1 MKKRYVMEKKQ
12 FKSESKRL
20 MDLMINSIYTNKEIF
35 LRELISNASDAI
47 DKVYY
52 KTLTDKDKTFNKED
66 YYIRIHPNKDNR
78 TLTIEDTGIGMTAAE
93 LEDNLGTIAKSGS
106 SDFKNDQEME
116 EDFDIIGQFG
126 VGFYSAFMVAD
137 KVEVETKALDA
148 DQACLWVSEGAD
160 GYTIEPGTRKTH
172 GSKITLHLK
181 ENTEDNNF
189 DDYLE
194 PYRIRHL
201 VEHYSNFI
209 RYPIKMVDEKSRVKE
224 ETKDSENPEYET
236 YLADDVLNS
245 MIPIWRKNKNELTDE
260 DYNNFYH
267 DKRLGFD
274 APLAHVHLSIEGAMS
289 YKAILY
295 IPGQAPFD
303 YYTRDYEKGL
313 ELYSNGVLIME
324 KCSELLPDYFSF
336 VKGVVDSEDISLNI
350 SREMLQQDRQLRLIS
365 RKIDTRISEELK
377 KMQENDR
384 ESYEKFFKAF
394 GNQLKVGTYDKW
406 GQDKEKLQDFLL
418 FYSSKE
424 GKMVTLKEYVE
435 RMPEDQKYIYYAT
448 GSSVS
453 QLEKLPQVSIIK
465 DKNYEIL
472 YLTETID
479 EFVIQTLRQYE
490 EKEFRSVSSQ
500 NLGLEAP
507 EENAADEAADTSETD
522 EKLLAKMKDLIGDEV
537 VKVKTT
543 AHLKDDVAYLS
554 TEGDL
559 SIEMEMTLNTMPQ
572 GGDVKAKKVLEIN
585 KNHPVYEKLKTFYEA
600 DDDQFALYTE
610 LLYNQARLIAGLPLD
625 DVVAFTKNISKLM

>member
-1 MKKRYVMEKKQ
+1 MEKKQ

-20 MDLMINSIYTNKEIF
+20 MDLMIHSIYTNKEIF

-52 KTLTDKDKTFNKED
+52 KTLTDKDKTFNKDD

-106 SDFKNDQEME
+106 SDFKDDQEME
-116 EDFDIIGQFG
+116 EDFDLIGQFG
-126 VGFYSAFMVAD
+126 VGFYSAFMVSD
-137 KVEVETKALDA
+137 KVEVETKSFDEETSSV
-148 DQACLWVSEGAD
+148 WVSEGAD
-160 GYTIEPGTRKTH
+160 GYTIEPGTRTTH
-172 GSKITLHLK
+172 GSKITLYLK
-181 ENTEDNNF
+181 ENSEDNNY

-194 PYRIRHL
+194 PYRIRQL

-209 RYPIKMVDEKSRVKE
+209 RYPIKMVEEKSRVKE
-224 ETKDSENPEYET
+224 DTKDSENPEYET

-377 KMQENDR
+377 KMLANER
-384 ESYEKFFKAF
+384 ETYEKFFTAF
-394 GNQLKVGTYDKW
+394 GNQIKVGTYDKW

-465 DKNYEIL
+465 NKNYEIL

-479 EFVIQTLRQYE
+479 EFVTQTLKQYQD
-490 EKEFRSVSSQ
+490 KEFRSVSSQ

-507 EENAADEAADTSETD
+507 EENQADDDTKTSEVD

-585 KNHPVYEKLKTFYEA
+585 KNHPVYEKLKSYYEV

>member
-1 MKKRYVMEKKQ
+1 MEKKQ

-384 ESYEKFFKAF
+384 ETYEKFFKAF

-585 KNHPVYEKLKTFYEA
+585 KNHPVYEKLRSFYEA
-600 DDDQFALYTE
+600 DEEQFALYTE

>member
-1 MKKRYVMEKKQ
+1 MEKKQ

-52 KTLTDKDKTFNKED
+52 KTLTDKDKTFNKDD
-66 YYIRIHPNKDNR
+66 YYIRIHPDKDNR
-78 TLTIEDTGIGMTAAE
+78 TLTIEDTGIGMTEAE
-93 LEDNLGTIAKSGS
+93 LDDNLGTIAKSGS
-106 SDFKNDQEME
+106 SDFKSEQEME

-137 KVEVETKALDA
+137 KVTVETRAVDSE
-148 DQACLWVSEGAD
+148 QSYIWVSEGAD
-160 GYTIEPGTRKTH
+160 GYTIESGTRKTH

-181 ENTEDNNF
+181 ENTEDNNY

-209 RYPIKMVDEKSRVKE
+209 RYPIKMVVENSRIKE
-224 ETKDSENPEYET
+224 ETKDSDNPEYET
-236 YLADDVLNS
+236 YLSDDVLNS

-365 RKIDTRISEELK
+365 RKIDSRISEELK

-384 ESYEKFFKAF
+384 ETYEKFFKAF
-394 GNQLKVGTYDKW
+394 GNQIKVGTYDKW

-465 DKNYEIL
+465 DKDYEIL

-479 EFVIQTLRQYE
+479 EFVTQTLRQYG

-507 EENAADEAADTSETD
+507 EEDQKDDAEQTSEVD
-522 EKLLAKMKDLIGDEV
+522 EKLLAKMKELIGDEV

-585 KNHPVYEKLKTFYEA
+585 KNHPVYEKLKTYYEA
-600 DDDQFALYTE
+600 DDEQFALYTE

>member
-1 MKKRYVMEKKQ
+1 MEKKQ

-66 YYIRIHPNKDNR
+66 YYIRIHPNKDN
-78 TLTIEDTGIGMTAAE
+78 DTGIGMTAEE

-181 ENTEDNNF
+181 ENTEDNNY

-209 RYPIKMVDEKSRVKE
+209 SYPIKMVEEKSRVKE

-377 KMQENDR
+377 KMLANDR
-384 ESYEKFFKAF
+384 ETYEKFFKAF
-394 GNQLKVGTYDKW
+394 GNQIKVGTYDKW
-406 GQDKEKLQDFLL
+406 GQDKDKLQDFLL

-435 RMPEDQKYIYYAT
+435 RMPEEQKYIYYAT

-465 DKNYEIL
+465 NKDYEIL

-479 EFVIQTLRQYE
+479 EFVTQTLRQYD

-507 EENAADEAADTSETD
+507 EENEPDEAAETSETD
-522 EKLLAKMKDLIGDEV
+522 EKLLAKMKDLIGEEV

-585 KNHPVYEKLKTFYEA
+585 KNHPVYEKLRSFYET
-600 DDDQFALYTE
+600 DEDQFALYTE

>member
-1 MKKRYVMEKKQ
+1 MEKKQ

-20 MDLMINSIYTNKEIF
+20 MDLMIHSIYTNKEIF

-52 KTLTDKDKTFNKED
+52 KTLTDKDKTFNKDD

-106 SDFKNDQEME
+106 SDFKDDQEME
-116 EDFDIIGQFG
+116 EDFDLIGQFG
-126 VGFYSAFMVAD
+126 VGFYSAFMVSD
-137 KVEVETKALDA
+137 KVEVETKSFDEETSSI
-148 DQACLWVSEGAD
+148 WVSEGAD
-160 GYTIEPGTRKTH
+160 GYTIEPGTRTTH
-172 GSKITLHLK
+172 GSKITLYLK
-181 ENTEDNNF
+181 ENSEDNNY

-194 PYRIRHL
+194 PYRIRQL

-209 RYPIKMVDEKSRVKE
+209 RYPIKMVEEKSRVKE
-224 ETKDSENPEYET
+224 DTKDSENPEYET

-377 KMQENDR
+377 KMLANDR
-384 ESYEKFFKAF
+384 ETYEKFFTAF
-394 GNQLKVGTYDKW
+394 GNQIKVGTYDKW

-465 DKNYEIL
+465 NKNYEIL

-479 EFVIQTLRQYE
+479 EFVTQTLKQYQD
-490 EKEFRSVSSQ
+490 KEFRSVSSQ

-507 EENAADEAADTSETD
+507 EENQTDDDTKTSEVD

-585 KNHPVYEKLKTFYEA
+585 KNHPVYEKLKSYYEV

>member
-20 MDLMINSIYTNKEIF
+20 MDLMIHSIYTNKEIF

-52 KTLTDKDKTFNKED
+52 KTLTDKDKTFNKDD

-106 SDFKNDQEME
+106 SDFKDDQEME
-116 EDFDIIGQFG
+116 EDFDLIGQFG
-126 VGFYSAFMVAD
+126 VGFYSAFMVSD
-137 KVEVETKALDA
+137 KVEVETKSFDEETSSV
-148 DQACLWVSEGAD
+148 WVSEGAD
-160 GYTIEPGTRKTH
+160 GYTIEPGTRTTH
-172 GSKITLHLK
+172 GSKITLYLK
-181 ENTEDNNF
+181 ENSEDNNY

-194 PYRIRHL
+194 PYRIRQL

-209 RYPIKMVDEKSRVKE
+209 RYPIKMVEEKSRVKE
-224 ETKDSENPEYET
+224 DTKDSENPEYET

-377 KMQENDR
+377 KMLANER
-384 ESYEKFFKAF
+384 ETYEKFFTAF
-394 GNQLKVGTYDKW
+394 GNQIKVGTYDKW

-465 DKNYEIL
+465 NKNYEIL

-479 EFVIQTLRQYE
+479 EFVTQTLKQYQD
-490 EKEFRSVSSQ
+490 KEFRSVSSQ

-507 EENAADEAADTSETD
+507 EENQVDDDTKTSEVD

-585 KNHPVYEKLKTFYEA
+585 KNHPVYEKLKSYYEV

>member
-1 MKKRYVMEKKQ
+1 MEKKQ

-181 ENTEDNNF
+181 ENTEDNNY

-224 ETKDSENPEYET
+224 DTKDSENPEYET

-377 KMQENDR
+377 KMLANDR
-384 ESYEKFFKAF
+384 ETYEKFFKAF
-394 GNQLKVGTYDKW
+394 GNQIKVGTYDKW

-424 GKMVTLKEYVE
+424 GKLVTLKEYVE

-465 DKNYEIL
+465 DKDYEIL

-479 EFVIQTLRQYE
+479 EFVTQTLRQYE

-507 EENAADEAADTSETD
+507 EEDAADEAAETSEVD

-585 KNHPVYEKLKTFYEA
+585 KNHPVYEKLKSFYER
-600 DDDQFALYTE
+600 DEDQFALYTE

>member
-1 MKKRYVMEKKQ
+1 MEKKQ

-384 ESYEKFFKAF
+384 ETYEKFFKAF

>member
-350 SREMLQQDRQLRLIS
+350 SREMLQHDRQLRLIS

-479 EFVIQTLRQYE
+479 EFVTQTLRQYE

>member
-585 KNHPVYEKLKTFYEA
+585 KNHPVYEKLRSFYEA

>member
-20 MDLMINSIYTNKEIF
+20 MDLMIHSIYTNKEIF

-52 KTLTDKDKTFNKED
+52 KTLTDKDKTFNKDD

-106 SDFKNDQEME
+106 SDFKDDQEME
-116 EDFDIIGQFG
+116 EDFDLIGQFG
-126 VGFYSAFMVAD
+126 VGFYSAFMVSD
-137 KVEVETKALDA
+137 KVEVETKSFDEETSSI
-148 DQACLWVSEGAD
+148 WVSEGAD
-160 GYTIEPGTRKTH
+160 GYTIEPGTRTTH
-172 GSKITLHLK
+172 GSKITLYLK
-181 ENTEDNNF
+181 ENSEDNNY

-194 PYRIRHL
+194 PYRIRQL

-209 RYPIKMVDEKSRVKE
+209 RYPIKMVEEKSRVKE
-224 ETKDSENPEYET
+224 DTKDSENPEYET

-377 KMQENDR
+377 KMLANDR
-384 ESYEKFFKAF
+384 ETYEKFFTAF
-394 GNQLKVGTYDKW
+394 GNQIKVGTYDKW

-465 DKNYEIL
+465 NKNYEIL

-479 EFVIQTLRQYE
+479 EFVTQTLKQYQD
-490 EKEFRSVSSQ
+490 KEFRSVSSQ

-507 EENAADEAADTSETD
+507 EENQTDDDTKTSEVD

-585 KNHPVYEKLKTFYEA
+585 KNHPVYEKLKSYYEV

>member
-1 MKKRYVMEKKQ
+1 MEKKQ

-384 ESYEKFFKAF
+384 ETYEKFFKAF

-479 EFVIQTLRQYE
+479 EFVTQTLRQYE

-507 EENAADEAADTSETD
+507 EENAADEAAETSETD

>member
-20 MDLMINSIYTNKEIF
+20 MDLMIHSIYTNKEIF

-52 KTLTDKDKTFNKED
+52 KTLTDKDKTFNKDD

-126 VGFYSAFMVAD
+126 VGFYSAFMVSD
-137 KVEVETKALDA
+137 KVEVESKALDS
-148 DQACLWVSEGAD
+148 DSSFVWISEGAD
-160 GYTIEPGTRKTH
+160 GYTIEPGTRSTH
-172 GSKITLHLK
+172 GSKITLYLK
-181 ENTEDNNF
+181 ENSEDNNY

-209 RYPIKMVDEKSRVKE
+209 RYPIKMVEEKSRVKE
-224 ETKDSENPEYET
+224 DTKDSENPEYET

-377 KMQENDR
+377 KMLENDR
-384 ESYEKFFKAF
+384 ETYEKFFKAF
-394 GNQLKVGTYDKW
+394 GNQIKVGTYDKW
-406 GQDKEKLQDFLL
+406 GQDKDKLQDFLL

-424 GKMVTLKEYVE
+424 GKLVTLKEYVE

-465 DKNYEIL
+465 NKDYEIL

-479 EFVIQTLRQYE
+479 EFVTQTLRQYLD
-490 EKEFRSVSSQ
+490 KEFRSVSSQ

-507 EENAADEAADTSETD
+507 EDNQTDEDTETSEAD
-522 EKLLAKMKDLIGDEV
+522 EKLLEKMKDLIGDEV

-585 KNHPVYEKLKTFYEA
+585 KNHPVYQKLQTYFEA
-600 DDDQFALYTE
+600 DDEQFALYTE

>member
-1 MKKRYVMEKKQ
+1 MEKKQ

-52 KTLTDKDKTFNKED
+52 KTLTDKDKSFNKDD
-66 YYIRIHPNKDNR
+66 YYIRIHPDKDNR

-106 SDFKNDQEME
+106 SDFKNEQEME

-137 KVEVETKALDA
+137 RVSVETKSVD
-148 DQACLWVSEGAD
+148 DEQSYLWVSEGAD
-160 GYTIEPGTRKTH
+160 GYTIEPGERKTH

-181 ENTEDNNF
+181 ENSEDNNF

-194 PYRIRHL
+194 PHRIRHL

-209 RYPIKMVDEKSRVKE
+209 RYPIKMVVENSRVKE
-224 ETKDSENPEYET
+224 ETKDSDKPEYET
-236 YLADDVLNS
+236 YLSDDVLNS

-384 ESYEKFFKAF
+384 ENYEKFFKAF
-394 GNQLKVGTYDKW
+394 GNQIKVGTYDKW

-424 GKMVTLKEYVE
+424 GKLVTLKEYVE
-435 RMPEDQKYIYYAT
+435 RMPEDQKYIYYAS
-448 GSSVS
+448 GSSVG
-453 QLEKLPQVSIIK
+453 QIEKLPQVSIIK
-465 DKNYEIL
+465 NKNYEIL

-479 EFVIQTLRQYE
+479 EFVTQTLRQYE

-507 EENAADEAADTSETD
+507 EEDEKDDTGETSEVD
-522 EKLLAKMKDLIGDEV
+522 EKLLEKMKELIGDEV

-585 KNHPVYEKLKTFYEA
+585 KNHPVYEKLRTFYES
-600 DDDQFALYTE
+600 DDEQFALYTE

>member
-1 MKKRYVMEKKQ
+1 MEKKQ

-78 TLTIEDTGIGMTAAE
+78 TLTIEDTGIGMTAEE

-106 SDFKNDQEME
+106 SDFKNDQEMV

-160 GYTIEPGTRKTH
+160 GYTIEPGTRTTH

-181 ENTEDNNF
+181 ENTEDNNY

-209 RYPIKMVDEKSRVKE
+209 SYPIKMVEEKSRVKE

-236 YLADDVLNS
+236 YLADVVLNS

-377 KMQENDR
+377 KMLANDR
-384 ESYEKFFKAF
+384 ETYEKFFKAF
-394 GNQLKVGTYDKW
+394 GNQIKVGTYDKW
-406 GQDKEKLQDFLL
+406 GQDKDKLQDFLL

-424 GKMVTLKEYVE
+424 GKLVTLKEYVE

-465 DKNYEIL
+465 SKDYEIL

-479 EFVIQTLRQYE
+479 EFVIQTLRQYD

-507 EENAADEAADTSETD
+507 EENETDEAAETSETY

-585 KNHPVYEKLKTFYEA
+585 KNHPVYEKLKSFYET
-600 DDDQFALYTE
+600 DEDQFALYTE

>member
-1 MKKRYVMEKKQ
+1 MEKKQ

-384 ESYEKFFKAF
+384 ETYEKFFKAF

-507 EENAADEAADTSETD
+507 EENAADEAAETSEAD
-522 EKLLAKMKDLIGDEV
+522 EKLLAKMKELIGDEV

>member
-1 MKKRYVMEKKQ
+1 MEKKQ

-52 KTLTDKDKTFNKED
+52 KTLTDKDKSFNKDD
-66 YYIRIHPNKDNR
+66 YYIRIHPDKDNR

-106 SDFKNDQEME
+106 SDFKNEQEME

-137 KVEVETKALDA
+137 RVSVETKSVD
-148 DQACLWVSEGAD
+148 DEQSYLWVSEGAD
-160 GYTIEPGTRKTH
+160 GYTIEPGERKTH

-181 ENTEDNNF
+181 ENSEDNNF

-194 PYRIRHL
+194 PHRIRHL

-209 RYPIKMVDEKSRVKE
+209 RYPIKMVVENSRVKE
-224 ETKDSENPEYET
+224 ETKDSDKPEYET
-236 YLADDVLNS
+236 YLSDDVLNS

-274 APLAHVHLSIEGAMS
+274 APLAHIHLSIEGAMS

-384 ESYEKFFKAF
+384 ETYETFFKAF
-394 GNQLKVGTYDKW
+394 GNQIKVGTYDKW

-424 GKMVTLKEYVE
+424 GKLVTLKEYVE
-435 RMPEDQKYIYYAT
+435 RMPEDQKYIYYAS
-448 GSSVS
+448 GSSVG
-453 QLEKLPQVSIIK
+453 QIEKLPQVSIIK
-465 DKNYEIL
+465 NKNYEIL

-479 EFVIQTLRQYE
+479 EFVTQTLRQYE

-507 EENAADEAADTSETD
+507 EEDEKDDPGETSEVD
-522 EKLLAKMKDLIGDEV
+522 EKLLEKMKELIGDEV

-543 AHLKDDVAYLS
+543 AHLKEDVAYLS

-585 KNHPVYEKLKTFYEA
+585 KNHPVYEKLRTYYES
-600 DDDQFALYTE
+600 DDEQFALYTE
-610 LLYNQARLIAGLPLD
+610 VIYNQARLIAGLPLD

>member
-384 ESYEKFFKAF
+384 ETYEKFFKAF

-507 EENAADEAADTSETD
+507 EENAADEAAETSEAD
-522 EKLLAKMKDLIGDEV
+522 EKLLAKMKELIGDEV

>member
-1 MKKRYVMEKKQ
+1 MEKKQ

-20 MDLMINSIYTNKEIF
+20 MDLMIHSIYTNKEIF

-52 KTLTDKDKTFNKED
+52 KTLTDKDKTFNKND

-126 VGFYSAFMVAD
+126 VGFYSAFMVSD
-137 KVEVETKALDA
+137 KVEVESKALDS
-148 DQACLWVSEGAD
+148 DSSFVWISEGAD
-160 GYTIEPGTRKTH
+160 GYTIEPGTRSTH
-172 GSKITLHLK
+172 GSKITLYLK
-181 ENTEDNNF
+181 ENSEDNNY

-209 RYPIKMVDEKSRVKE
+209 RYPIKMVEEKSRVKE
-224 ETKDSENPEYET
+224 DTKDSENPEYET
-236 YLADDVLNS
+236 YLADDILNS

-377 KMQENDR
+377 KMLENDR
-384 ESYEKFFKAF
+384 ETYEKFFKAF
-394 GNQLKVGTYDKW
+394 GNQIKVGTYDKW
-406 GQDKEKLQDFLL
+406 GQDKDKLQDFLL

-424 GKMVTLKEYVE
+424 GKLVTLKEYVE

-465 DKNYEIL
+465 NKDYEIL

-479 EFVIQTLRQYE
+479 EFVTQTLRQYLD
-490 EKEFRSVSSQ
+490 KEFRSVSSQ

-507 EENAADEAADTSETD
+507 EDSQTDEDTETSEAD
-522 EKLLAKMKDLIGDEV
+522 EKLLEKMKELIGDEV
-537 VKVKTT
+537 IKVKTT

-585 KNHPVYEKLKTFYEA
+585 KNHPVYQKLQTYFEA
-600 DDDQFALYTE
+600 DDEQFALYTE

>member
-1 MKKRYVMEKKQ
+1 MEKKQ

-20 MDLMINSIYTNKEIF
+20 MDLMIHSIYTNKEIF

-52 KTLTDKDKTFNKED
+52 KTLTDKDKTFNKDD

-106 SDFKNDQEME
+106 SDFKDDQEME
-116 EDFDIIGQFG
+116 EDFDLIGQFG
-126 VGFYSAFMVAD
+126 VGFYSAFMVSD
-137 KVEVETKALDA
+137 KVEVETKSFDEETSSV
-148 DQACLWVSEGAD
+148 WVSEGAD
-160 GYTIEPGTRKTH
+160 GYTIEPGTRTTH
-172 GSKITLHLK
+172 GSKITLYLK
-181 ENTEDNNF
+181 ENSEDNNY

-194 PYRIRHL
+194 PYRIRQL

-209 RYPIKMVDEKSRVKE
+209 RYPIKMVEEKSRVKE
-224 ETKDSENPEYET
+224 DTKDSENPEYET

-377 KMQENDR
+377 KMLANDR
-384 ESYEKFFKAF
+384 ETYEKFFTAF
-394 GNQLKVGTYDKW
+394 GNQIKVGTYDKW

-465 DKNYEIL
+465 NKNYEIL
-472 YLTETID
+472 YLIETID
-479 EFVIQTLRQYE
+479 EFVTQTLKQYQD
-490 EKEFRSVSSQ
+490 KEFRSVSSQ

-507 EENAADEAADTSETD
+507 EENQTDDDTKTSEVD

-585 KNHPVYEKLKTFYEA
+585 KNHPVYEKLKSFYEV

>member
-1 MKKRYVMEKKQ
+1 MEKKQ

-20 MDLMINSIYTNKEIF
+20 MDLMIHSIYTNKEIF

-52 KTLTDKDKTFNKED
+52 KTLTDKDKTFNKDD

-106 SDFKNDQEME
+106 SDFKDDQEME
-116 EDFDIIGQFG
+116 EDFDLIGQFG
-126 VGFYSAFMVAD
+126 VGFYSAFMVSD
-137 KVEVETKALDA
+137 KVEVETKSFDEETSSV
-148 DQACLWVSEGAD
+148 WVSEGAD
-160 GYTIEPGTRKTH
+160 GYTIEPGTRTTH
-172 GSKITLHLK
+172 GSKITLYLK
-181 ENTEDNNF
+181 ENSEDNNY

-194 PYRIRHL
+194 PYRIRQL

-209 RYPIKMVDEKSRVKE
+209 RYPIKMVEEKSRVKE
-224 ETKDSENPEYET
+224 DTKDSENPEYET

-377 KMQENDR
+377 KMLANER
-384 ESYEKFFKAF
+384 ETYEKFFTAF
-394 GNQLKVGTYDKW
+394 GNQIKVGTYDKW

-465 DKNYEIL
+465 NKNYEIL

-479 EFVIQTLRQYE
+479 EFVTQTLKQYQD
-490 EKEFRSVSSQ
+490 KEFRSVSSQ

-507 EENAADEAADTSETD
+507 EENQVDDDTKTSEVD

-585 KNHPVYEKLKTFYEA
+585 KNHPVYEKLKSYYEV

>member
-1 MKKRYVMEKKQ
+1 MEKKQ

-52 KTLTDKDKTFNKED
+52 KTLTDKDKTFNKDD

-126 VGFYSAFMVAD
+126 VGFYSAFMVSD
-137 KVEVETKALDA
+137 KVEVETKAFD
-148 DQACLWVSEGAD
+148 DETSFLWVSEGAD
-160 GYTIEPGTRKTH
+160 GYTIEPGTRTTH

-224 ETKDSENPEYET
+224 DTKDSENPEYET
-236 YLADDVLNS
+236 YLTDDVLNS

-377 KMQENDR
+377 KMLENDR
-384 ESYEKFFKAF
+384 ETYEKFFTAF
-394 GNQLKVGTYDKW
+394 GNQIKVGTYDKW

-465 DKNYEIL
+465 NKDYEIL

-479 EFVIQTLRQYE
+479 EFVTQTIKQYQN
-490 EKEFRSVSSQ
+490 KEFRSVSSQ

-507 EENAADEAADTSETD
+507 EENAADEAAETSEVD
-522 EKLLAKMKDLIGDEV
+522 EKLLEKMKNLIGDEV

-585 KNHPVYEKLKTFYEA
+585 KNHPVYEKLRSFYEV

>member
-384 ESYEKFFKAF
+384 ETYEKFFKAF

>member
-1 MKKRYVMEKKQ
+1 MEKKQ

-52 KTLTDKDKTFNKED
+52 KTLTDKDKTFNKDD
-66 YYIRIHPNKDNR
+66 YYIRIHPDKDNR
-78 TLTIEDTGIGMTAAE
+78 TLTIEDTGIGMTEAE
-93 LEDNLGTIAKSGS
+93 LDDNLGTIAKSGS
-106 SDFKNDQEME
+106 SDFKSEQEME

-137 KVEVETKALDA
+137 KVTVETKAVDSE
-148 DQACLWVSEGAD
+148 QSYIWVSEGAD

-181 ENTEDNNF
+181 ENTEDNNY

-209 RYPIKMVDEKSRVKE
+209 RYPIKMVVENSRIKE
-224 ETKDSENPEYET
+224 ETKDSDNPEYET
-236 YLADDVLNS
+236 YLSDDVLNS

-365 RKIDTRISEELK
+365 RKIDSRISEELK

-384 ESYEKFFKAF
+384 ETYEKFFKAF
-394 GNQLKVGTYDKW
+394 GNQIKVGTYDKW

-465 DKNYEIL
+465 DKDYEIL

-479 EFVIQTLRQYE
+479 EFVTQTLRQYG

-507 EENAADEAADTSETD
+507 EEDQKDDAEQTSEVD
-522 EKLLAKMKDLIGDEV
+522 EKLLAKMKELIGDEV

-585 KNHPVYEKLKTFYEA
+585 KNHPVYEKLKAFYET
-600 DDDQFALYTE
+600 DDAQFALYTE

>member
-1 MKKRYVMEKKQ
+1 MEKKQ

-52 KTLTDKDKTFNKED
+52 KTLTDKDKTFNKDD

-126 VGFYSAFMVAD
+126 VGFYSAFMVSD
-137 KVEVETKALDA
+137 KVEVETKAFDDEA
-148 DQACLWVSEGAD
+148 SFLWVSEGAD
-160 GYTIEPGTRKTH
+160 GYTIEPGTRTTH

-209 RYPIKMVDEKSRVKE
+209 RYPIKMVDEKSRIKE

-377 KMQENDR
+377 KMLENDR
-384 ESYEKFFKAF
+384 ETYEKFFKAF
-394 GNQLKVGTYDKW
+394 GNQIKVGTYDKW
-406 GQDKEKLQDFLL
+406 GQDKDKLQDFLL

-465 DKNYEIL
+465 NKDYEIL

-479 EFVIQTLRQYE
+479 EFVTQTLKHYQD
-490 EKEFRSVSSQ
+490 KEFRSVSSQ

-507 EENAADEAADTSETD
+507 EENAADEAAETSEVD
-522 EKLLAKMKDLIGDEV
+522 EKLLAKMKDLIGEEV

-572 GGDVKAKKVLEIN
+572 GGDVKAQKVLEIN
-585 KNHPVYEKLKTFYEA
+585 KNHPVYEKLRSFYEA
-600 DDDQFALYTE
+600 NDDQFALYTE

>member
-1 MKKRYVMEKKQ
+1 MEKKQ

-20 MDLMINSIYTNKEIF
+20 MDLMIHSIYTNKEIF

-52 KTLTDKDKTFNKED
+52 KTLTDKDKTFNKDD

-106 SDFKNDQEME
+106 SDFKDDQEME
-116 EDFDIIGQFG
+116 EDFDLIGQFG
-126 VGFYSAFMVAD
+126 VGFYSAFMVSD
-137 KVEVETKALDA
+137 KVEVETKSFDEETSSI
-148 DQACLWVSEGAD
+148 WVSEGAD
-160 GYTIEPGTRKTH
+160 GYTIEPGTRTTH
-172 GSKITLHLK
+172 GSKITLYLK
-181 ENTEDNNF
+181 ENSEDNNY

-194 PYRIRHL
+194 PYRIRQL

-209 RYPIKMVDEKSRVKE
+209 RYPIKMVEEKSRVKE
-224 ETKDSENPEYET
+224 DTKDSENPEYET

-377 KMQENDR
+377 KMLANDR
-384 ESYEKFFKAF
+384 ETYEKFFTAF
-394 GNQLKVGTYDKW
+394 GNQIKVGTYDKW

-465 DKNYEIL
+465 NKNYEIL

-479 EFVIQTLRQYE
+479 EFVTQTLKQYQD
-490 EKEFRSVSSQ
+490 KEFRSVSSQ

-507 EENAADEAADTSETD
+507 EENQTDDDTKTSEVD

-543 AHLKDDVAYLS
+543 VHLKDDVAYLS

-585 KNHPVYEKLKTFYEA
+585 KNHPVYEKLKSYYEV

>member
-1 MKKRYVMEKKQ
+1 MEKKQ

-20 MDLMINSIYTNKEIF
+20 MDLMIHSIYTNKEIF

-52 KTLTDKDKTFNKED
+52 KTLTDKDKTFNKDD

-106 SDFKNDQEME
+106 SDFKDDQEME
-116 EDFDIIGQFG
+116 EDFDLIGQFG
-126 VGFYSAFMVAD
+126 VGFYSAFMVSD
-137 KVEVETKALDA
+137 KVEVETKSFDEETSSV
-148 DQACLWVSEGAD
+148 WVSEGAD
-160 GYTIEPGTRKTH
+160 GYTIEPGTRTTH
-172 GSKITLHLK
+172 GSKITLYLK
-181 ENTEDNNF
+181 ENSEDNNY

-194 PYRIRHL
+194 PYRIRQL

-209 RYPIKMVDEKSRVKE
+209 RYPIKMVEEKSRVKE
-224 ETKDSENPEYET
+224 DTKDSENPEYET

-377 KMQENDR
+377 KMLANDR
-384 ESYEKFFKAF
+384 ETYEKFFTAF
-394 GNQLKVGTYDKW
+394 GNQIKVGTYDKW

-424 GKMVTLKEYVE
+424 GKTVTLKEYVE

-465 DKNYEIL
+465 NKNYEIL

-479 EFVIQTLRQYE
+479 EFVTQTLKQYQD
-490 EKEFRSVSSQ
+490 KEFRSVSSQ

-507 EENAADEAADTSETD
+507 EENQADDDTKTSEVD

-585 KNHPVYEKLKTFYEA
+585 KNHPVYEKLKSYYEV

>member
-1 MKKRYVMEKKQ
+1 MEKKQ

-20 MDLMINSIYTNKEIF
+20 MDLMIHSIYTNKEIF

-52 KTLTDKDKTFNKED
+52 KTLTDKDKTFNKDD

-126 VGFYSAFMVAD
+126 VGFYSAFMVSD
-137 KVEVETKALDA
+137 KVEVESKALDS
-148 DQACLWVSEGAD
+148 DSSFVWISEGAD
-160 GYTIEPGTRKTH
+160 GYTIEPGTRSTH
-172 GSKITLHLK
+172 GSKITLYLK
-181 ENTEDNNF
+181 ENSEDNNY

-209 RYPIKMVDEKSRVKE
+209 RYPIKMVEEKSRVKE
-224 ETKDSENPEYET
+224 DTKDSENPEYET
-236 YLADDVLNS
+236 YLADDILNS

-377 KMQENDR
+377 KMLENDR
-384 ESYEKFFKAF
+384 ETYEKFFKAF
-394 GNQLKVGTYDKW
+394 GNQIKVGTYDKW
-406 GQDKEKLQDFLL
+406 GQDKDKLQDFLL

-424 GKMVTLKEYVE
+424 GKLVTLKEYVE

-465 DKNYEIL
+465 NKDYEIL

-479 EFVIQTLRQYE
+479 EFVTQTLRQYLD
-490 EKEFRSVSSQ
+490 KEFRSVSSQ

-507 EENAADEAADTSETD
+507 EDNQTDEDTETSEAD
-522 EKLLAKMKDLIGDEV
+522 EKLLEKMKDLIGDEV

-585 KNHPVYEKLKTFYEA
+585 KNHPVYQKLQTYFEA
-600 DDDQFALYTE
+600 DDEQFALYTE

>member
-1 MKKRYVMEKKQ
+1 MEKKQ

-20 MDLMINSIYTNKEIF
+20 MDLMINSIYTNNEIF

-52 KTLTDKDKTFNKED
+52 KTLTDKDKTFNKDD

-78 TLTIEDTGIGMTAAE
+78 TLTIEDTGIGMTAEE

-148 DQACLWVSEGAD
+148 EQACLWVSEGAD

-181 ENTEDNNF
+181 ENTEDNNY

-209 RYPIKMVDEKSRVKE
+209 RYPIKMVEEKSRVKE
-224 ETKDSENPEYET
+224 DTKDSENPEYET
-236 YLADDVLNS
+236 YLADAVLNS

-377 KMQENDR
+377 KMLENDR
-384 ESYEKFFKAF
+384 ETYEKFFKAF
-394 GNQLKVGTYDKW
+394 GNQIKVGTYDKW

-465 DKNYEIL
+465 NKDYEIL

-479 EFVIQTLRQYE
+479 EFVTQTLRQYM

-507 EENAADEAADTSETD
+507 EENETDEATETSETD

-585 KNHPVYEKLKTFYEA
+585 KNHPVYEKLRSFYEA
-600 DDDQFALYTE
+600 DEDQFALYTE

>member
-1 MKKRYVMEKKQ
+1 MEKKQ

-20 MDLMINSIYTNKEIF
+20 MDLMINSIYTNNEIF

-52 KTLTDKDKTFNKED
+52 KILTDKDKTFNKDD

-78 TLTIEDTGIGMTAAE
+78 TLTIEDTGIGMTAEE

-148 DQACLWVSEGAD
+148 EQACLWVSEGAD

-181 ENTEDNNF
+181 ENTEDNNY

-224 ETKDSENPEYET
+224 DSKDSENPEYET

-377 KMQENDR
+377 KMLANDR
-384 ESYEKFFKAF
+384 ETYEKFFKAF
-394 GNQLKVGTYDKW
+394 GNQIKVGTYDKW

-465 DKNYEIL
+465 NKDYEIL

-479 EFVIQTLRQYE
+479 EFVTQTLRQYMD
-490 EKEFRSVSSQ
+490 KEFRSVSSQ

-507 EENAADEAADTSETD
+507 EENETDEAAETSETD

-585 KNHPVYEKLKTFYEA
+585 KNHPVYEKLRSFYEA
-600 DDDQFALYTE
+600 DEDQLALYTE

>member
-1 MKKRYVMEKKQ
+1 MEKKQ

-20 MDLMINSIYTNKEIF
+20 MDLMIHSIYTNKEIF

-52 KTLTDKDKTFNKED
+52 KTLTDKDKTFNKDD

-106 SDFKNDQEME
+106 SDFKKDQEME
-116 EDFDIIGQFG
+116 EDFDLIGQFG
-126 VGFYSAFMVAD
+126 VGFYSAFMVSD
-137 KVEVETKALDA
+137 KVEVETKSFDEETSSV
-148 DQACLWVSEGAD
+148 WVSEGAD
-160 GYTIEPGTRKTH
+160 GYTIEPGTRTTH

-181 ENTEDNNF
+181 ENSEDNNY

-209 RYPIKMVDEKSRVKE
+209 RYPIKMVEEKSRVKE
-224 ETKDSENPEYET
+224 DTKDSENPEYET
-236 YLADDVLNS
+236 YMADDVLNS

-377 KMQENDR
+377 KMLANDR
-384 ESYEKFFKAF
+384 ETYEKFFTAF
-394 GNQLKVGTYDKW
+394 GNQIKVGTYDKW
-406 GQDKEKLQDFLL
+406 GQDKDKLQDFLL

-465 DKNYEIL
+465 NKDYEIL

-479 EFVIQTLRQYE
+479 EFVTQTIRQYE

-507 EENAADEAADTSETD
+507 EENETDEAAETSETD
-522 EKLLAKMKDLIGDEV
+522 EKLLAKMKDLIGEEV

-585 KNHPVYEKLKTFYEA
+585 KNHPVYEKLKSFYEA